1 MLEYLIKEALTD
13 YMRNSR
19 RSKRE
24 AILKA
29 NEIIKKLAR
38 ECQEEEKQEEVRA

>member
-1 MLEYLIKEALTD
+1 MLEYLIREAISD

-29 NEIIKKLAR
+29 NEIIKKLAQ
-38 ECQEEEKQEEVRA
+38 ECREEEKREEVIT